1 MQIVYR
7 YRIKPQK
14 AGDFIDW
21 LDKNRDNF
29 VNHAR
34 EGWTYEGTWFTV
46 QSLAD
51 YDAESRWE
59 LDDYA
64 ALGSDFGDETSQRL
78 IREFLFDWID
88 DRYPLVGTLMKSEGD
103 VRVLE
108 GS

>member
-1 MQIVYR
+1 MQVVYR

-14 AGDFIDW
+14 AGDYIEW
-21 LDKNRDNF
+21 LQKNHDNF
-29 VNHAR
+29 ISHSR
-34 EGWTYEGTWFTV
+34 EGWTYVGTWFTV
-46 QSLAD
+46 QALAD

-64 ALGSDFGDETSQRL
+64 ALGADFGDETSQRL

-88 DRYPLVGTLMKSEGD
+88 DRYPLQGTLMKSERD
-103 VRVLE
+103 VALLA